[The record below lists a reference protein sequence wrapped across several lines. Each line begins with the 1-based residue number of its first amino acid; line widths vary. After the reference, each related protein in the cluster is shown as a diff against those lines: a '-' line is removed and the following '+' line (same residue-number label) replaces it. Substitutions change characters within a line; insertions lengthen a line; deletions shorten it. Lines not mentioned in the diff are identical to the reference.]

1 MKKIFSK
8 FDKNEKLDNS
18 HNHSTSKE
26 TNSFVGKVF
35 TVGRVSVTVEDV
47 LAEGGF
53 AMVFLAKANT
63 GNTKYALKRMYV
75 NNEHDLNVAKR
86 EIQIASNLSGH
97 KNIIGYVDSSITH
110 TGNGVCEVLLLMPYC
125 KQHMLAMMN
134 ARLQVGF
141 TEQEVLTV
149 FCDISEAVSRLH
161 FCQTPIIH
169 RDLKVE
175 NILQNDAGNFV
186 LCDFGSAT
194 AKILNPLQHGVTGVE
209 EEIQKYTTLSYRAPE
224 MIDLY
229 SGKSITTKAD
239 IWALGCML
247 YKLCFFNLPFGES
260 TLAIQNGQFSI
271 PDNSKYSKGMHQL
284 IKYMLEPDMEKRPNI
299 WQVCEVAFRLAG
311 KDNPVQNL
319 HKSPTPN
326 YDLLVVPPFESE
338 AKRISAAAAGASKT
352 PKPQSVP
359 IVESGTSVAPRQR
372 PKGSST
378 VHGQNPL
385 GLGLPPSPSP
395 RNNITSP
402 QPQQPVVEQF
412 QANFPQLAP
421 PVVPP
426 PPTPQTA
433 TAVSV
438 SAVAIAAPTPA
449 PTTAV
454 AATPTAVLPP
464 PQQPQTVT
472 QANSSI
478 AAIATQQA
486 PPEVL
491 NSLFESSV
499 YPDPFSENAP
509 VSLKQTV
516 LDAVPSSS
524 GGGGIGDGLENIA
537 ASSLSAHQVVNS
549 TPTKS
554 SMLTVSSVGSS
565 VSSSGTSGHRR
576 NVSDT
581 SAFNKTFANE
591 TSQFL
596 APYDHSVKSRATHSN
611 DASGDGGDDSMLV
624 NAMANSGTNY
634 GGSNPGLFLP
644 AAQTLHMQ
652 GQGAAAAMSA
662 SISNAEL
669 TSAQVLRSNTDTN
682 NGMANVDA
690 VASISRASG
699 GSLEKRIDAWN
710 PFEEQPFDQMTEDHI
725 FEAEFDKIRQ
735 RGSQG
740 SITAKS
746 ASTTSTLTPT
756 EGYVA
761 AMPPPPLPQQQTQPP
776 PTATFG
782 QTGAGAGTVT
792 GGGGG
797 VSAATPHIPEDPFGS
812 APFSLPAGLREKATT
827 LRKTGAKF
835 VVPGGPPASLTQ
847 SSSGGVSAN
856 MTAACGTTS
865 STASSKWLLSPTLEV
880 SSEEKTSLINNLKTD
895 SEGGAGGGLDDV
907 LGCGG
912 GDVDSIATL
921 AGVALPGGGFVKLPL
936 DDRNKYEKL
945 RSNDNPTSD
954 DSDSEFFQEDYG
966 NTTGPSST
974 KAIFKQ
980 IVTNNIPDTIH
991 KIQQAAYHKVDKT
1004 QLKVPIVKKLRHS
1017 TRKPTTAAQQAAQQV
1032 NAALEQHEQQQ
1043 QQAAAIAAAAAAA
1056 SGAKSDGED
1065 SIGSASDLR
1074 AEDDDFFDENDV
1086 RTRNTRLRRPVMDVD
1101 GISESVK
1108 TCSSSAY
1115 HAECESVTT
1124 HEDDVSRVL
1133 VKVRMRKKDR
1143 TAAAVAAAAEASGI
1157 IASREDES
1165 ELSPTS
1171 NEFLNKLGDKPL
1183 LLDDELDYGSGDS
1196 DSKGK
1201 SSNETEESPESGPA
1215 PNLLENA
1222 NTKPEELDVFA
1233 MAPFKMPVG
1242 LPLKKRTSK
1251 SNRVP
1256 PKVPARNPPVQSHS
1270 AEIWTSTPVKGAG
1283 NRTSSVDNFANFPSG
1298 PSPQLDEFNEPIF
1311 NPFVEPVVTRSI
1323 ATPKPPVQ
1331 SASNFGTVTVIS
1343 SAAAEPIA
1351 NAKPITAPAK
1361 SAATTTFVTNF
1372 AATERPIAEPKFPN
1386 SAVHAQEQDLFGSE
1400 PFPQVIRKCI
1410 IVNSTD
1416 GGKEST
1422 NQNKHSHNIVQIKQA
1437 QAATPTNPVVPAQT
1451 QQSNVATIPT
1461 FATLTSAAPNAT
1473 VPQLVTINHSI
1484 IINKT
1489 PEPLP
1494 NSSLQYR
1501 NNINSLQQN
1510 AATTAFSVGA
1520 TAGGSAYI
1528 KLPATAT
1535 PNTTNIACAKLVNV
1549 NVPPPNTASI
1559 NIPGPPSAAIHKQS
1573 LKINAHVPSTH
1584 GVVLTIPGSAPSSVS
1599 NTASVSKSAYALS
1612 NSSIASSSTVAHL
1625 QQSDHQSLFPIA
1637 DNGFVQISQ
1646 DRCSDFASDDEAE
1659 PVVSHGSHATDM
1671 SAATSR
1677 TTPPTSSAATGI
1689 LNSTAMSTAKPKKEK
1704 SHLGVRTLPAKI
1716 TQKVKGHTY
1725 KKVVSA
1731 SVLGSTSSLTSS
1743 SKQKHQRLQSQS
1755 HEDDDDD
1762 EDNEE
1767 NFKNRST
1774 TNTASNLTKH
1784 SKHATSTG
1792 TSASANSAMSNSF
1805 QSNTIQNSAKT
1816 GFSNMSFEDF
1826 PSDQEIDR
1834 LSKTLPF
1841 EVVRNEKMLLEAEKK
1856 FGSLKRRNNLFS

>member
-141 TEQEVLTV
+141 TEQEVLTI

-338 AKRISAAAAGASKT
+338 AKRISAAAASASKT

-372 PKGSST
+372 PKGSSA

-509 VSLKQTV
+509 VSLKQTAV
-516 LDAVPSSS
+516 DAVPSSS

-761 AMPPPPLPQQQTQPP
+761 GMPPPPLPQQQAQPP

-782 QTGAGAGTVT
+782 QTGASAGTVT

-827 LRKTGAKF
+827 LRKTGAILMMPPTQRILVKCGGF
-835 VVPGGPPASLTQ
+835 STQLARHVQEKIDGDPLWGSRFDQKNPTAVVQTHLDFLQNGAQIILSNTYQ
-847 SSSGGVSAN
+847 SSIEGF
-856 MTAACGTTS
+856 MQHL
-865 STASSKWLLSPTLEV
+865 LLSREESIQLMRKSVQLAKEAKSKYIEMV
-880 SSEEKTSLINNLKTD
+880 EKTNGT
-895 SEGGAGGGLDDV
+895 
-907 LGCGG
+907 
-912 GDVDSIATL
+912 
-921 AGVALPGGGFVKLPL
+921 
-936 DDRNKYEKL
+936 
-945 RSNDNPTSD
+945 
-954 DSDSEFFQEDYG
+954 QE
-966 NTTGPSST
+966 S
-974 KAIFKQ
+974 
-980 IVTNNIPDTIH
+980 
-991 KIQQAAYHKVDKT
+991 
-1004 QLKVPIVKKLRHS
+1004 
-1017 TRKPTTAAQQAAQQV
+1017 
-1032 NAALEQHEQQQ
+1032 
-1043 QQAAAIAAAAAAA
+1043 
-1056 SGAKSDGED
+1056 
-1065 SIGSASDLR
+1065 
-1074 AEDDDFFDENDV
+1074 
-1086 RTRNTRLRRPVMDVD
+1086 
-1101 GISESVK
+1101 
-1108 TCSSSAY
+1108 
-1115 HAECESVTT
+1115 
-1124 HEDDVSRVL
+1124 
-1133 VKVRMRKKDR
+1133 
-1143 TAAAVAAAAEASGI
+1143 
-1157 IASREDES
+1157 
-1165 ELSPTS
+1165 
-1171 NEFLNKLGDKPL
+1171 
-1183 LLDDELDYGSGDS
+1183 
-1196 DSKGK
+1196 
-1201 SSNETEESPESGPA
+1201 
-1215 PNLLENA
+1215 
-1222 NTKPEELDVFA
+1222 
-1233 MAPFKMPVG
+1233 G
-1242 LPLKKRTSK
+1242 LPLIMASIGPYGAHLHDGSEYKGSY
-1251 SNRVP
+1251 SERV
-1256 PKVPARNPPVQSHS
+1256 
-1270 AEIWTSTPVKGAG
+1270 
-1283 NRTSSVDNFANFPSG
+1283 
-1298 PSPQLDEFNEPIF
+1298 
-1311 NPFVEPVVTRSI
+1311 
-1323 ATPKPPVQ
+1323 
-1331 SASNFGTVTVIS
+1331 S
-1343 SAAAEPIA
+1343 SADLQNWHRPRIDACLAEG
-1351 NAKPITAPAK
+1351 
-1361 SAATTTFVTNF
+1361 VDGL
-1372 AATERPIAEPKFPN
+1372 
-1386 SAVHAQEQDLFGSE
+1386 AVE
-1400 PFPQVIRKCI
+1400 
-1410 IVNSTD
+1410 
-1416 GGKEST
+1416 
-1422 NQNKHSHNIVQIKQA
+1422 
-1437 QAATPTNPVVPAQT
+1437 
-1451 QQSNVATIPT
+1451 TIPC
-1461 FATLTSAAPNAT
+1461 
-1473 VPQLVTINHSI
+1473 QM
-1484 IINKT
+1484 
-1489 PEPLP
+1489 
-1494 NSSLQYR
+1494 
-1501 NNINSLQQN
+1501 
-1510 AATTAFSVGA
+1510 
-1520 TAGGSAYI
+1520 
-1528 KLPATAT
+1528 
-1535 PNTTNIACAKLVNV
+1535 
-1549 NVPPPNTASI
+1549 
-1559 NIPGPPSAAIHKQS
+1559 
-1573 LKINAHVPSTH
+1573 
-1584 GVVLTIPGSAPSSVS
+1584 
-1599 NTASVSKSAYALS
+1599 
-1612 NSSIASSSTVAHL
+1612 
-1625 QQSDHQSLFPIA
+1625 
-1637 DNGFVQISQ
+1637 
-1646 DRCSDFASDDEAE
+1646 EAE
-1659 PVVSHGSHATDM
+1659 SVVDM
-1671 SAATSR
+1671 L
-1677 TTPPTSSAATGI
+1677 
-1689 LNSTAMSTAKPKKEK
+1689 LNDYPD
-1704 SHLGVRTLPAKI
+1704 
-1716 TQKVKGHTY
+1716 VKFW
-1725 KKVVSA
+1725 V
-1731 SVLGSTSSLTSS
+1731 
-1743 SKQKHQRLQSQS
+1743 
-1755 HEDDDDD
+1755 
-1762 EDNEE
+1762 
-1767 NFKNRST
+1767 
-1774 TNTASNLTKH
+1774 
-1784 SKHATSTG
+1784 
-1792 TSASANSAMSNSF
+1792 SF
-1805 QSNTIQNSAKT
+1805 Q
-1816 GFSNMSFEDF
+1816 
-1826 PSDQEIDR
+1826 
-1834 LSKTLPF
+1834 
-1841 EVVRNEKMLLEAEKK
+1841 
-1856 FGSLKRRNNLFS
+1856 